1 MEEQIKLAKLNAEYN
16 KKNNDIKAR
25 KQMVENLKHTR
36 LQHVD
41 DEYHTK
47 KRGLLADIADIRK
60 KKEGLALDD
69 PKRYD
74 LSDEIRNVEDMLS
87 IIRDERDIKARN
99 VAHDAFSAHMELK
112 EEGRR
117 LDEWL
122 EDEKIK
128 AMEEQ
133 NAARLAKEATEAEE
147 GGEQ

>member
-1 MEEQIKLAKLNAEYN
+1 MEEQIKNAKLNADFQK
-16 KKNNDIKAR
+16 KKNDLKAR
-25 KQMVENLKHTR
+25 KQRVEDGKHAA
-36 LQHVD
+36 LQQVD
-41 DEYHTK
+41 NEYHEK
-47 KRGLLADIADIRK
+47 KRSLLATIADIRK

-99 VAHDAFSAHMELK
+99 VAHDAFAELMELE

-117 LDEWL
+117 LEEWY

-128 AMEEQ
+128 IMEELQ
-133 NAARLAKEATEAEE
+133 AARLAREAAAAEE

>member
-1 MEEQIKLAKLNAEYN
+1 MEEQIKQAKLNAEYKKKQNIN
-16 KKNNDIKAR
+16 KAN
-25 KQMVENLKHTR
+25 KQRVEEGKHAA
-36 LQHVD
+36 LQQVD
-41 DEYHTK
+41 NEYHEK
-47 KRGLLADIADIRK
+47 KRSLLATIADIRK

-99 VAHDAFSAHMELK
+99 VAHDAFSAHMELE

-117 LDEWL
+117 LEEWY

-128 AMEEQ
+128 IMEEQ
-133 NAARLAKEATEAEE
+133 NAAKMAAKAAEAEE
-147 GGEQ
+147 GGEK